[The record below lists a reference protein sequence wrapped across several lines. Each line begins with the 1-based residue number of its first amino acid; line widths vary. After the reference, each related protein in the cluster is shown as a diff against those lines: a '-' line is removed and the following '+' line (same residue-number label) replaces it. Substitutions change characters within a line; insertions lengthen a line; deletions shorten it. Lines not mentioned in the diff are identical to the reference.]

1 MATTLPKRLF
11 DLVEA
16 LQGRGLRTAPELARQ
31 LGVSERTV
39 RRDIGR
45 LLDLDLPVET
55 QPGRNGGVSLPAGA
69 LLPAVRFTDDELLAL
84 VVGLK
89 ATASDSDEILERAA
103 NRALERLETVLSPG
117 TRDRVRAL
125 QDSLAPGQLEPD
137 RAVPAPSEHVIA
149 LAEASHKGAR
159 LEIDYRSGDAITQR
173 KIDPYGLA
181 KLGPW
186 YVVAYCHLR
195 QDMRTFRIDR
205 IRSITPTLERF
216 VKPEGFDAHRHVGS
230 AIAMAPGQGNIIC
243 HALLKTDIQT
253 ASRQVA
259 LSSMLL
265 EPGDDGVK
273 LTVRTNF
280 YGLDWVVHQLL
291 RVRFEVQI
299 VGPQELK
306 QAAKRLAERLLA
318 FSRD

>member
-1 MATTLPKRLF
+1 MSTTLPKRLF
-11 DLVEA
+11 ELVEA

-89 ATASDSDEILERAA
+89 AAAASSEENLEHAA
-103 NRALERLETVLSPG
+103 NRALERLETVLSPI

-125 QDSLAPGQLEPD
+125 QESLAPGQIEAD

-149 LAEASHKGAR
+149 LAEASHKRASVDIG
-159 LEIDYRSGDAITQR
+159 YRTDDQLTDR
-173 KIDPYGLA
+173 RIDPYGLA
-181 KLGPW
+181 KIGPW

-205 IRSITPTLERF
+205 IRYVRSTAATFI
-216 VKPEGFDAHRHVGS
+216 KPDGFDAHRHVG
-230 AIAMAPGQGNIIC
+230 AGIAMMPGQGDIIC
-243 HALLKTDIQT
+243 QAVLKTDLKT

-265 EPGDDGVK
+265 EPGEDGVR
-273 LTVRTNF
+273 LTVRTNQF
-280 YGLDWVVHQLL
+280 GLDWVVMQLL
-291 RVRFEVQI
+291 RARVEVKI
-299 VGPQELK
+299 VGPEELK
-306 QAAKRLAERLLA
+306 EAAKRIAGRLLA
-318 FSRD
+318 FSA